1 MTNGKRVISAVV
13 VTTLAGL
20 LAACGSS
27 SSSSSGSAASS
38 ASSSASYS
46 LVTPGELTVAVYGS
60 YAPYIT
66 VTPSG
71 QLGGVDGALL
81 NGFASS
87 VGLKVHVFQTT
98 FTSSI
103 LAVEQH
109 KADIGTYIYYTSQR
123 AASVYYTLPFMS
135 DYAVVFTLKS
145 FPYQSP
151 ASLSGKSVG
160 TVQGFVWAPYLQKTF
175 GSNAKLYPDT
185 VTVGT
190 ALLNGQIQ
198 GYVDGSTSQLSPP
211 INTPKVVAHLL
222 KAGDFGFPESVIAT
236 IAYNDV
242 NCGNKSLALAYDNYV
257 RSIAQDGKFT
267 SLVNSNVGQVES
279 TYHVHLPSLVPALT
293 VPQEVC

>member
-1 MTNGKRVISAVV
+1 MVKKIHVMSVAIAVGLV
-13 VTTLAGL
+13 GL

-27 SSSSSGSAASS
+27 SSSKPTANS
-38 ASSSASYS
+38 SSSANYN
-46 LVTPGELTVAVYGS
+46 LVTPGELTVAVYGN
-60 YAPYIT
+60 YAPYVT
-66 VTPSG
+66 VTPGG

-81 NGFASS
+81 NGFAKS

-109 KADIGTYIYYTSQR
+109 KADIGTYIYYTPQR
-123 AASVYYTLPFMS
+123 AASVYYTLPFLS

-145 FPYQSP
+145 FPYKN
-151 ASLSGKSVG
+151 ADSLLGDSVG

-175 GSNAKLYPDT
+175 GSRAKLYPDT

-211 INTPKVVAHLL
+211 INTPNVVPHLL
-222 KAGDFGFPESVIAT
+222 KAGDYGFPQSVIAT

-242 NCGNKSLALAYDNYV
+242 KCSNTGLATAYNNYV
-257 RSIAQDGKFT
+257 QSFASSGGFA
-267 SLVNSNVGQVES
+267 SLVNSNVAQVEAA
-279 TYHVHLPSLVPALT
+279 YHIHLPSLVPALT
-293 VPQEVC
+293 VPKEIC

>member
-1 MTNGKRVISAVV
+1 MANWKRVIAAAVATV
-13 VTTLAGL
+13 LAGA

-27 SSSSSGSAASS
+27 SSTPTSGTSS
-38 ASSSASYS
+38 ARSYT

-66 VTPSG
+66 VMPG
-71 QLGGVDGALL
+71 GKLGGVDGALL
-81 NGFASS
+81 NSFASS
-87 VGLKVHVFQTT
+87 LGLKVHVFQTT

-109 KADIGTYIYYTSQR
+109 KADIGTYIYYTPQR
-123 AASVYYTLPFMS
+123 AASVYYTLPFLS

-145 FPYQSP
+145 FPYKSA
-151 ASLSGKSVG
+151 ASLLGKSVG

-190 ALLNGQIQ
+190 ALVNGQIQ

-211 INTPKVVAHLL
+211 INTPEVVPHLL
-222 KAGDFGFPESVIAT
+222 KVGDYGFPQSVIAT

-242 NCGNKSLALAYDNYV
+242 NCSNKSLATAYDNFV
-257 RSIAQDGKFT
+257 RSFARSGKFT
-267 SLVNSNVGQVES
+267 PLVNSNVEQVES
-279 TYHVHLPSLVPALT
+279 AYHLHLPSLVPVLT
-293 VPQEVC
+293 VPKEMC